1 MENNKETL
9 TDIDKAKELF
19 EYEMTEILLNL
30 HGKFDN
36 VGKDITSEYLNM
48 EIEEPKLEY
57 DAPEITL
64 TGISY
69 EQQSSG
75 KLEKVDLK
83 ADAVKI
89 ELPELPSA
97 EPVAVK
103 AIDKADVDMQAV
115 KAALSGTAADASKF
129 SAKGLIAGI
138 EKASQP
144 RVISVDVNV
153 SEAEAPI
160 LSELPKAAPV
170 PEINIEMPE
179 VAVDSGRFT
188 VAAPDKPEIKISSF
202 PMLSEASAFKCIFE
216 LIAPEREKIS
226 IGYEPTGTDGFAV
239 PELHRSSVTLPR
251 YTQPAPKP
259 DVSSI
264 FYDLM
269 EAVKSEI

>member
-57 DAPEITL
+57 AAPEITL

-115 KAALSGTAADASKF
+115 KAELSGTAADASKF
-129 SAKGLIAGI
+129 SAKGLIAGL

-153 SEAEAPI
+153 SAAGKLSRSERGRHRKDNGTAP
-160 LSELPKAAPV
+160 LLLPCKGDKHRDAR
-170 PEINIEMPE
+170 
-179 VAVDSGRFT
+179 GRRRQRQIYSRGARQARDKDI
-188 VAAPDKPEIKISSF
+188 VLPDA
-202 PMLSEASAFKCIFE
+202 L
-216 LIAPEREKIS
+216 
-226 IGYEPTGTDGFAV
+226 GGFCV
-239 PELHRSSVTLPR
+239 QVHL
-251 YTQPAPKP
+251 
-259 DVSSI
+259 
-264 FYDLM
+264 
-269 EAVKSEI
+269 